1 MENDGNSSA
10 KEDLISEFFN
20 RSNLIRLTYDKVAS
34 KKRCA
39 TGIDYTDSCSF
50 IKNLTDELQIIAK
63 KVENGSYKFTRYR
76 MMLIPKGPG
85 KPPRKICVPTI
96 RDRVVIAGISQ
107 ILKKKFP
114 SLKSRPRPDQ
124 VIKQILTE
132 KDRYSGY
139 IKLDL
144 TRFFAS
150 INFELLMN
158 KLQIIGN
165 ETALNLIEKIITT
178 SAYDPETGAVYD
190 PGKNQDPQNNII
202 GVPEGLACSGLL
214 ADIFLEDID
223 EKYGKLKD
231 ICYFRFVD
239 DILILYNGDRE
250 KGETLKNMIID
261 DLRSKKLQINENK
274 TEHKSFSDGL
284 FYLGYYFRNDL
295 ISVREES
302 IRKHE
307 KAIESMVKKYANK
320 ITAEKSVCSVACA
333 KFELDNKISMLCT
346 GMKVEDEFMGWL
358 SYYRYINDTKLLHHF
373 DWLVKSLY
381 KRYNIPE
388 YRGKRHVRAYYELNR
403 NIKNTKYI
411 FRYLNLK
418 SHLENKRENFIKYYE
433 KSTETESQNES
444 VQATDTPAV
453 QKAKTYSGI
462 IKSASIGILK
472 QREHSRLSD
481 DENKTLSMILSL
493 FNGNVEVNTYGKF
506 VATTAEFEEF
516 LDLLKTSYK
525 KEWKNSTEEELKKL
539 LKTKSEDLETSP
551 DSAPDAKVTTENLQ
565 KEEGSEDHDMK
576 DHETAC
582 SSDNQKEKITAPAD
596 DQKSDENSDIP
607 ADDKKEAENKIK
619 DELKKLNLD
628 KYIEIT
634 ENVKNTGTIYIDDYA
649 FLKGLDKS
657 GNADKSV
664 IADEIIG
671 ELMSDPIIEEDLRPS
686 DYR

>member
-1 MENDGNSSA
+1 VENDGNSSA

-50 IKNLTDELQIIAK
+50 IKNLTDELQIITK

-150 INFELLMN
+150 ISFKLLMN

-165 ETALNLIEKIITT
+165 ETVLNLIEKIITT

-190 PGKNQDPQNNII
+190 PGKNQDPQNNIV
-202 GVPEGLACSGLL
+202 GVPEGLSCSGLL

-250 KGETLKNMIID
+250 KGEKLKNMIID

-320 ITAEKSVCSVACA
+320 ITSEKSVCSVACA

-444 VQATDTPAV
+444 VQATDTSAV

-472 QREHSRLSD
+472 RREHSRLSD

-539 LKTKSEDLETSP
+539 LKTKSEDLKTSP
-551 DSAPDAKVTTENLQ
+551 DSAPDTKVTSENIQ

>member
-202 GVPEGLACSGLL
+202 GVPEGLSCSGLL

-444 VQATDTPAV
+444 VQATDTSAV

>member
-202 GVPEGLACSGLL
+202 GVPEGLSCSGLL

-444 VQATDTPAV
+444 VQATDTSAV

-516 LDLLKTSYK
+516 LYLLKTSYK

-551 DSAPDAKVTTENLQ
+551 DSAPDTKVTSENIQ
-565 KEEGSEDHDMK
+565 KEEGSEDHCMK